1 MTGTARARAPSA
13 EVAPERDPA
22 PPAGFRLVTDLRL
35 AVVPWLLTRVLGIAS
50 LVLSRRIFDEVGSGA
65 RPVTLANGLFTWD
78 GGWYRAIAAG
88 GYDAVPHEGL
98 RFFPL
103 YPLLGRWMSAPFGS
117 APDVALLAITAAA
130 SLAFLVLLAR
140 IVRLETGDEDLAR
153 RSVWLAC
160 VVPPAL
166 VLVLGYSEALLMV
179 LAAASFLGLRTRHWG
194 RAAVAG
200 YLAGLSRPLGVL
212 LVVPGAV
219 EAVRAWPTSTT
230 RDRARAL
237 LAVLAPVAGL
247 FTYLAWVGRRTGDLL
262 DPLHIQEDPSFRGGF
277 SDPFSTLWRTGR
289 ALVGGDQV
297 GTGLHLP
304 WALLFVALVVVVG
317 RNLPASYSAYAATG
331 LVVALSGHNVASLE
345 RYALTAFPIVVGGA
359 MLLRRPSA
367 ERTVLVLAAAGFV
380 GYAILTF
387 LGAFVP

>member
-1 MTGTARARAPSA
+1 MTGTAPVRARSA
-13 EVAPERDPA
+13 EEAPEGGPA
-22 PPAGFRLVTDLRL
+22 RPAGSRLVADLRLVT
-35 AVVPWLLTRVLGIAS
+35 VPWLLTRVLGLGS
-50 LVLSRRIFDEVGSGA
+50 LALSRRLFDEVGSGV
-65 RPVTLANGLFTWD
+65 RPAALANGLFTWD

-117 APDVALLAITAAA
+117 APDVALLAITAAS
-130 SLAFLVLLAR
+130 SLVFLVLLAR
-140 IVRLETGDEDLAR
+140 LVRLETGDGDLAR

-166 VLVLGYSEALLMV
+166 VLVLGYSEALLMA
-179 LAAASFLGLRTRHWG
+179 LGAASFLGWRTRRWEG
-194 RAAVAG
+194 AAVAG
-200 YLAGLSRPLGVL
+200 YLAGLARPLGVL
-212 LVVPGAV
+212 LAVPAAV
-219 EAVRAWPTSTT
+219 EAARAWPTSTT

-237 LAVLAPVAGL
+237 LAAAAPVAGL

-262 DPLHIQEDPSFRGGF
+262 DPLHIQEDPSLRGGF

-289 ALVGGDQV
+289 ALTGGDAL

-304 WALLFVALVVVVG
+304 WALLFVVLVVVVA
-317 RNLPASYSAYAATG
+317 RRLPASYGAYAAVG
-331 LVVALSGHNVASLE
+331 LVVALSGHNVDSLE

-359 MLLRRPSA
+359 MLLRRPAA
-367 ERTVLVLAAAGFV
+367 ERAVLVLAGAGFV
-380 GYAILTF
+380 GYATLTF